1 MSIEDGMRKATKKID
16 EAAEAAPTS
25 ELVDEN
31 DFGTKKEDTDE
42 SKADDGAEKTADSP
56 DESDSADVRT
66 DSERDSDPEGSDHEA

>member
-42 SKADDGAEKTADSP
+42 SKADVGVGETADSP
-56 DESDSADVRT
+56 DESDGADVGP
-66 DSERDSDPEGSDHEA
+66 DSERDSDPEGSEHKG